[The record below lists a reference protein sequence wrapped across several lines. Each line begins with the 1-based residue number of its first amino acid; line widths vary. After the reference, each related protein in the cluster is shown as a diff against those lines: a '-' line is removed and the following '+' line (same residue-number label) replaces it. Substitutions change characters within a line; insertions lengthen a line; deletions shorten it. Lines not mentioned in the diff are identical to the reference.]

1 MFTEM
6 MLLHVDNLRRSYE
19 KEHTELEETRRVL
32 IEHKLLAVGSRV
44 PGPVVLNLTF
54 QADET
59 PTTTSTGRATR
70 NRSVSVM
77 HTNVTMVIDTDGS
90 FRECVQTLI
99 LGYKFEKSDV
109 VPCVAPV
116 PGLSHTEIET
126 RIPSRLSCSW

>member
-1 MFTEM
+1 MSTSMFTEM

-32 IEHKLLAVGSRV
+32 IEHKLLVVGSRV

-70 NRSVSVM
+70 NRSVSVI
-77 HTNVTMVIDTDGS
+77 HTNVTMVKDAGGS
-90 FRECVQTLI
+90 FRQYAQTL
-99 LGYKFEKSDV
+99 
-109 VPCVAPV
+109 
-116 PGLSHTEIET
+116 
-126 RIPSRLSCSW
+126 